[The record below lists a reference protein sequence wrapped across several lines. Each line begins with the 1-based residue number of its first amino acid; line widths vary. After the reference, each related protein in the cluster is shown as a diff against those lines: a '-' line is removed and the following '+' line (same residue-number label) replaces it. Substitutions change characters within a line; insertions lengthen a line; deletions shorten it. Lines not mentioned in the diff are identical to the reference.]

1 MPRTDPV
8 AGVLRTPGRD
18 MDEIEG
24 GPWARTWREAG
35 PMNDDEPGQTR
46 PEQARPEQPRPE
58 QPRRDPARRY
68 GPTAARRS
76 PGRAGGPPDVDVD
89 PTVPE
94 REPVRREPERGGA
107 RLRRR
112 DLAELSTPSVEVR
125 GSARSAPGTTKARA
139 RRPDG
144 AVPPDDR
151 PRRPAPPPRDR
162 DPRDRDPRDR
172 DPRETRALR
181 ERERDRRPGS
191 PPPRAPRPPAP
202 GRGDLPPERGRRSIG
217 RTLRLAMIVLSVLV
231 FALSGT
237 AWAALSGSMGS
248 SGALGDGPVGDA
260 ADGATDILLVGVDS
274 RTDAQ
279 GQALPDD
286 ALRAIGAGAADG
298 VVNTDTMILV
308 RVPNDG
314 SRAVAFSIPRD
325 SYVSIP
331 GAFRRDKINS
341 AYPGAKADEANR
353 LVQSGVTDP
362 REVDVRSSEA
372 GRQELVR
379 AVADLTGL
387 TVDHYAEVNLMG
399 FYTLTN
405 AIGGV
410 DVCLKNPV
418 DDELSGARFPAGP
431 RTVAGHDALAFVR
444 QRHGLPNGD
453 LDRIRRQQAF
463 LASMSRKIL
472 SSGTLADPL
481 TLARLLDAVR
491 GSVVLDGN
499 WDLLRFGQQMQDVS
513 GGAVAFL
520 TIPTQGTQNID
531 GRGDVV
537 AVDPT
542 AVQRFVADAI
552 GPENSAAEDD
562 GPAPSTIPVD
572 VRNASGAEGAAA
584 RVVAVLSAQGY
595 ARTVAGN
602 AEAPAPRSEVLFGP
616 AGDAAGARV
625 ARSLGDLPARFD
637 PAVPPNSVRVV
648 LGNDYDGPG
657 AAPPQA
663 TGLGGLGGSGG
674 ESSNGLSG
682 TAETPAP
689 VPPPQ
694 PAITAEGVA
703 CVD

>member
-1 MPRTDPV
+1 
-8 AGVLRTPGRD
+8 
-18 MDEIEG
+18 MD
-24 GPWARTWREAG
+24 
-35 PMNDDEPGQTR
+35 DDEPGR
-46 PEQARPEQPRPE
+46 
-58 QPRRDPARRY
+58 PRRDPARRY
-68 GPTAARRS
+68 GPSAARRS
-76 PGRAGGPPDVDVD
+76 PGLAGGPPDLDVDVDVDVD
-89 PTVPE
+89 PTVPDPA
-94 REPVRREPERGGA
+94 RSGRPPEGPESGGGA

-112 DLAELSTPSVEVR
+112 DLAELSVQAGE
-125 GSARSAPGTTKARA
+125 ARGTTKARP

-144 AVPPDDR
+144 AGPAGGDR
-151 PRRPAPPPRDR
+151 PGRPASPPRDR
-162 DPRDRDPRDR
+162 DARDTRDARDARDRREPHPARPERD
-172 DPRETRALR
+172 R
-181 ERERDRRPGS
+181 ERERGRPGS
-191 PPPRAPRPPAP
+191 PPPRRPRPPDP
-202 GRGDLPPERGRRSIG
+202 GRDGHPGDEPRRRRSIG
-217 RTLRLAMIVLSVLV
+217 RTVRLALVVLSVLV

-237 AWAALSGSMGS
+237 AWAALSGSIGTAS
-248 SGALGDGPVGDA
+248 RALGDGPVGDA

-279 GQALPDD
+279 GQPLPDD
-286 ALRAIGAGAADG
+286 ALREIGAGSADG

-341 AYPGAKADEANR
+341 AYPGAKAEEANR
-353 LVQSGVTDP
+353 LVSSGVTDP

-418 DDELSGARFPAGP
+418 DDDLSGAHFPAGP
-431 RTVAGHDALAFVR
+431 RTVSGHDALAFVR
-444 QRHGLPNGD
+444 QRHGLPQGD

-463 LASMSRKIL
+463 LASMSRKVL
-472 SSGTLADPL
+472 SSGTLADPV

-491 GSVVLDGN
+491 QSVVLDGG
-499 WDLLRFGQQMQDVS
+499 WDLLQFGSQMRDVS

-537 AVDPT
+537 AVDPN

-552 GPENSAAEDD
+552 GPENSADEDD

-602 AEAPAPRSEVLFGP
+602 AEAAAPRSEVLFGP

-637 PAVPPNSVRVV
+637 PAVPPDAVRVV
-648 LGNDYDGPG
+648 LGDDYDGPG
-657 AAPPQA
+657 AAPPRSSP
-663 TGLGGLGGSGG
+663 GSGSG
-674 ESSNGLSG
+674 SGSGSDSSNGLSG
-682 TAETPAP
+682 GSGSSEVSAP

-694 PAITAEGVA
+694 PAITAQGVA

>member
-1 MPRTDPV
+1 M
-8 AGVLRTPGRD
+8 
-18 MDEIEG
+18 
-24 GPWARTWREAG
+24 
-35 PMNDDEPGQTR
+35 
-46 PEQARPEQPRPE
+46 
-58 QPRRDPARRY
+58 
-68 GPTAARRS
+68 
-76 PGRAGGPPDVDVD
+76 
-89 PTVPE
+89 
-94 REPVRREPERGGA
+94 
-107 RLRRR
+107 
-112 DLAELSTPSVEVR
+112 
-125 GSARSAPGTTKARA
+125 
-139 RRPDG
+139 
-144 AVPPDDR
+144 
-151 PRRPAPPPRDR
+151 
-162 DPRDRDPRDR
+162 
-172 DPRETRALR
+172 
-181 ERERDRRPGS
+181 
-191 PPPRAPRPPAP
+191 
-202 GRGDLPPERGRRSIG
+202 
-217 RTLRLAMIVLSVLV
+217 
-231 FALSGT
+231 
-237 AWAALSGSMGS
+237 
-248 SGALGDGPVGDA
+248 
-260 ADGATDILLVGVDS
+260 
-274 RTDAQ
+274 
-279 GQALPDD
+279 
-286 ALRAIGAGAADG
+286 RAIGAGAADG

-353 LVQSGVTDP
+353 LVASGVTDP
-362 REVDVRSSEA
+362 REIDVRSSEA

-379 AVADLTGL
+379 AVGDLTGL

-491 GSVVLDGN
+491 GSVVLDGD

-537 AVDPT
+537 RGRPHRRPAVRRRRHRP
-542 AVQRFVADAI
+542 RELGRRGRRADAEHHPRGRAQRLRRGGRR
-552 GPENSAAEDD
+552 GPRRRGAVRPGLRAHGRRQRRGAGPALGGAVRPRRRRGGRPRGAQPRRPAGALRPRGAAEL
-562 GPAPSTIPVD
+562 
-572 VRNASGAEGAAA
+572 GARRA
-584 RVVAVLSAQGY
+584 RQRL
-595 ARTVAGN
+595 RR
-602 AEAPAPRSEVLFGP
+602 PRRGT
-616 AGDAAGARV
+616 AAG
-625 ARSLGDLPARFD
+625 P
-637 PAVPPNSVRVV
+637 
-648 LGNDYDGPG
+648 GPG
-657 AAPPQA
+657 RLRRRVLERAL
-663 TGLGGLGGSGG
+663 GLG
-674 ESSNGLSG
+674 
-682 TAETPAP
+682 AETPAP

>member
-1 MPRTDPV
+1 
-8 AGVLRTPGRD
+8 
-18 MDEIEG
+18 MD
-24 GPWARTWREAG
+24 
-35 PMNDDEPGQTR
+35 DDEPGQTR
-46 PEQARPEQPRPE
+46 REQPRRE

-76 PGRAGGPPDVDVD
+76 PGRAGGPPDLDVD

-125 GSARSAPGTTKARA
+125 GSAKSTPGTTRS
-139 RRPDG
+139 RPPRPD
-144 AVPPDDR
+144 DDR

-162 DPRDRDPRDR
+162 DA
-172 DPRETRALR
+172 RALR

-202 GRGDLPPERGRRSIG
+202 GRGDLPPERGRRSSIW

-248 SGALGDGPVGDA
+248 SSALGGGPVGDA

-279 GQALPDD
+279 GRALPDD

-353 LVQSGVTDP
+353 LVASGVTDP
-362 REVDVRSSEA
+362 REIDVRSSEA

-379 AVADLTGL
+379 AAADLTGL

-431 RTVAGHDALAFVR
+431 RTIAGHDALAFVR

-472 SSGTLADPL
+472 SSGTLGDPL

-491 GSVVLDGN
+491 GSVVLDGD

-520 TIPTQGTQNID
+520 TIPTEGTQNID

-648 LGNDYDGPG
+648 LGDDYDGPG
-657 AAPPQA
+657 ATPPQA
-663 TGLGGLGGSGG
+663 TGLGGSGG
-674 ESSNGLSG
+674 ESSSGLSG

>member
-1 MPRTDPV
+1 
-8 AGVLRTPGRD
+8 
-18 MDEIEG
+18 MD
-24 GPWARTWREAG
+24 
-35 PMNDDEPGQTR
+35 DDEPGQTGR
-46 PEQARPEQPRPE
+46 EQA
-58 QPRRDPARRY
+58 RRDPARRY

-125 GSARSAPGTTKARA
+125 GSSKSAKGTTKARPS
-139 RRPDG
+139 RPD
-144 AVPPDDR
+144 DDR
-151 PRRPAPPPRDR
+151 PRRPAPPPRERDPRDR

-172 DPRETRALR
+172 DPRDRDPRDRDPRDTRAV
-181 ERERDRRPGS
+181 RERDRRPGS

-202 GRGDLPPERGRRSIG
+202 GRGDVPPERGRRSIG

-353 LVQSGVTDP
+353 LVASGVTDP

-379 AVADLTGL
+379 SVADLTGL

-531 GRGDVV
+531 GRGDVI

-663 TGLGGLGGSGG
+663 TGLGGSGG
-674 ESSNGLSG
+674 ESSNGLTGS
-682 TAETPAP
+682 AETPAP